1 MKKQYINLKGCLLFA
16 TCLVAMEVGAQGFS
30 PAALEQLKAQR
41 LWFKSQNAAGTAFD
55 DVQNYSDVKF
65 NYNLQDGNFIR
76 PQEAQK
82 ETTVTSGTLFLR
94 Y

>member
-1 MKKQYINLKGCLLFA
+1 MKKQYINLKGCLMFA

-41 LWFKSQNAAGTAFD
+41 LWMKSQNAACMSFD

-65 NYNLQDGNFIR
+65 NYD
-76 PQEAQK
+76 
-82 ETTVTSGTLFLR
+82 
-94 Y
+94 